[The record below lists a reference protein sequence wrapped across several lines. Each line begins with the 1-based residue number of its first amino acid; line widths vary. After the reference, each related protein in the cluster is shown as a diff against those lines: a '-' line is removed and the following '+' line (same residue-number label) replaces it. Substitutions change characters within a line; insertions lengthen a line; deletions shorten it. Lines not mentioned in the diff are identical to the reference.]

1 MRAHKYL
8 EWQKNMRRLRASIFV
23 VALMGA
29 PLFAQSAEELES
41 PAVNRVAGKLLC
53 PCGCKMNMTC
63 RMDPYPCQTCWSNKK
78 KILSMQQAGLSD
90 TAILDQFKKDMGE
103 DVVAVHPGVLG
114 SISFYAAAVVGLI
127 LVLWVIRK
135 YTRPAPVATAGL
147 ADEAV
152 LDRYHDQIEK
162 EVEKLD

>member
-1 MRAHKYL
+1 MRAHKYS
-8 EWQKNMRRLRASIFV
+8 EWQKNMRRLRASIFLI
-23 VALMGA
+23 ALAGA
-29 PLFAQSAEELES
+29 PLLAQSAEDLES

-135 YTRPAPVATAGL
+135 YTRPSPVAEAGL

>member
-1 MRAHKYL
+1 MRKFRNSL
-8 EWQKNMRRLRASIFV
+8 FV
-23 VALMGA
+23 LALAAA
-29 PLFAQSAEELES
+29 PLFAQSAEDLES
-41 PAVNRVAGKLLC
+41 PAVNRVANKLLC
-53 PCGCKMNMTC
+53 PCGCKMNMAC

-78 KILSMQQAGLSD
+78 KILSMQKAGMSD
-90 TAILDQFKKDMGE
+90 QAILDQFKKDMGE

-114 SISFYAAAVVGLI
+114 SISFYAAAAVGLI

-135 YTRPAPVATAGL
+135 YTRPSPVAETGL

-152 LDRYHDQIEK
+152 LDQYHDQIEK